1 LDTQARDAAKTSI
14 AVVSPRSERD
24 SSDSDHSTRSDD
36 LISLTRNT
44 TNNKQQTTSLTMVG
58 RYDSALEGTNDTPEG
73 YGALEED
80 GPKAYTAPV
89 PVPVPVPVTLE
100 TEPKSNQREGLF
112 SSDDNSTSAGSG
124 GLRDGLI
131 VDTHTDNEESD
142 EEAEDFDI
150 SLAELLYSSSSYYA
164 IAKPVALTMILSA
177 LAVVYVNTD
186 ETRAEGEQAMATA
199 YQMWSI
205 NNSGSDSNGQA
216 LALSLANALVMVS
229 VICCMTFV
237 IVSIYRFK
245 YMKCLIGYMIFS
257 SGTLL
262 GVLGGNLLQVAI
274 QIYNIPVDKL
284 SFYFFIVNFCLV
296 GVLSVFWGQGIP
308 KYITQAYLIATSV
321 ILAWHLSYFD
331 DWTVWCLL
339 FMLAI
344 YDLCAV
350 LTPCG
355 PLKALVELMSQEDAP
370 DMPGLLFEADLP
382 PEAKRPGIP
391 RTATGLSQPSP
402 SARSRSATPTPSAAV
417 DPSGPLSPKSDLA
430 AVSKDDGNSGIMDD
444 RSRNVGEG
452 PVVKVPLAIARVYNL
467 TIVSVPAQSMRAMYP
482 QRYADENVSAL
493 PLLQEEGGAD
503 DVSINLPEDPAPKQL
518 RAVVTC
524 RLPANGGRLEHV
536 SRRGKKVYLERDR
549 FGNPKRIL
557 WVDRN
562 GKVFAEMRDDDPEG
576 TERNSIRLGLGDFIF
591 YSVLVAKAAEYSFA
605 TFAACTLVILAGL
618 GGTLVLLSVY
628 HHALPALPIS
638 IFLGVIFYLL
648 TRFFVEPWIEAVLNQ
663 PYYV

>member
-1 LDTQARDAAKTSI
+1 
-14 AVVSPRSERD
+14 
-24 SSDSDHSTRSDD
+24 
-36 LISLTRNT
+36 
-44 TNNKQQTTSLTMVG
+44 MG
-58 RYDSALEGTNDTPEG
+58 RYDSTVDSTNDTPEG
-73 YGALEED
+73 YGALEGD
-80 GPKAYTAPV
+80 APV
-89 PVPVPVPVTLE
+89 TQ
-100 TEPKSNQREGLF
+100 TEPKTKERDGILRIP
-112 SSDDNSTSAGSG
+112 SDDNSAGSG
-124 GLRDGLI
+124 GLRDGLM
-131 VDTHTDNEESD
+131 VDTDNDDSDD
-142 EEAEDFDI
+142 EEENLEI

-199 YQMWSI
+199 YQMWNL
-205 NNSGSDSNGQA
+205 NNSGSDSNGQT

-237 IVSIYRFK
+237 IVIIYRMK

-308 KYITQAYLIATSV
+308 KYVTQAYLIATSV

-355 PLKALVELMSQEDAP
+355 PLKALVELMSAEDAP

-391 RTATGLSQPSP
+391 RSATGMSQQSP
-402 SARSRSATPTPSAAV
+402 SRSRSGTPTPSAAA
-417 DPSGPLSPKSDLA
+417 DPSGPLSPNSDLP

-444 RSRNVGEG
+444 RSRLAGEG

-467 TIVSVPAQSMRAMYP
+467 TVLAVPAQSMRAMYP
-482 QRYADENVSAL
+482 QRYEDDNVSAS
-493 PLLQEEGGAD
+493 PLLQEGEGAD
-503 DVSINLPEDPAPKQL
+503 NDDISINLPEDPAPKQL
-518 RAVVTC
+518 RAIVTC

-562 GKVFAEMRDDDPEG
+562 GKVFAEMRDDDDEG
-576 TERNSIRLGLGDFIF
+576 TQRNSIRLGLGDFIF

-648 TRFFVEPWIEAVLNQ
+648 TRFFVEPWIEAVLNK

>member
-1 LDTQARDAAKTSI
+1 
-14 AVVSPRSERD
+14 
-24 SSDSDHSTRSDD
+24 
-36 LISLTRNT
+36 
-44 TNNKQQTTSLTMVG
+44 MVG
-58 RYDSALEGTNDTPEG
+58 RYDSALDSNNDTPEG

-80 GPKAYTAPV
+80 ASTAYTAPSG
-89 PVPVPVPVTLE
+89 PDTLE
-100 TEPKSNQREGLF
+100 TVPISKERDGILRIP
-112 SSDDNSTSAGSG
+112 SDDNSNSAGSA
-124 GLRDGLI
+124 GLRDGLM
-131 VDTHTDNEESD
+131 VDTYTDNDDSDD
-142 EEAEDFDI
+142 EEEDFDI

-199 YQMWSI
+199 YQMWNL

-237 IVSIYRFK
+237 IVIIYRMK

-262 GVLGGNLLQVAI
+262 GVLGGNLLQVFI
-274 QIYNIPVDKL
+274 QIYNIPVDK
-284 SFYFFIVNFCLV
+284 FTFGFFIVNFCLV

-391 RTATGLSQPSP
+391 RTATGMSQQSP
-402 SARSRSATPTPSAAV
+402 AARSRSGTPTPSAPE
-417 DPSGPLSPKSDLA
+417 PSGPLSPKSDNA

-444 RSRNVGEG
+444 RSRQNGEG

-467 TIVSVPAQSMRAMYP
+467 TVVAVPPQSMRAMYP
-482 QRYADENVSAL
+482 QRYADQDGNVSAS
-493 PLLQEEGGAD
+493 PLLQEEEGAD
-503 DVSINLPEDPAPKQL
+503 ADDLSINLPEDPAPKQL